1 MVDFILLTEDQAL
14 VDQLDSFELQ
24 FDLCEGKESIKAL
37 SKGNILLMDLSE
49 SSLELSEVGK
59 LISPEVYVVVLVQGL
74 ARKEIKKLLDDYP
87 FIYAHLNFPIIKSDL
102 ISLLED
108 LGAYASQ
115 SKTSHVPIGGQG
127 QKFDLEFSLFE
138 DEAKKEE
145 EFIDDKIDQ
154 EEIDKISKKLGN
166 FNFFED
172 KEFEMQS
179 EENLRVQQKFDTI
192 FLGSSKRGIVE
203 NKATLHDSLDLN
215 NFQTEEDHIQDDDMS
230 AKNKK
235 NGLDFNMPKLEF
247 DEAPEPKKED
257 TQQKNS
263 LDFDL
268 EFGDSES
275 SADEGQE
282 AEMQKALAASKKA
295 QEESGSQDA
304 LGLSFDEE
312 FGLEIENQNHNP
324 DATSKT
330 IVFDRNSLKKPA
342 PEVEE
347 TVQGDEKGLDFSNL
361 DDSSDFLAEEI
372 PAKHTEEVSDQI
384 PDNGLDFNS
393 LDSNEEFSLDTGKA
407 DEPSMQT
414 SAEGGLDLNL
424 SDEEFEIETSSV
436 KTKATASAPVQVPTA
451 KDKTDSLGFELSSD
465 EEFEIENKSSKKP
478 VEAPASNSLTSS
490 DYMTSAEARVNIEN
504 TIKDIIR
511 PDLSQ
516 LSDDKTGDIDLGELA
531 ALDAEVEEK
540 TLVANPEI
548 FKKDLNEEESID
560 FSSEFDYG
568 QTDPSN
574 KTFTSAEDISFETGD
589 RGKGLEEAIQ
599 ETRSSYKIPENFEE
613 KEQKHLVFKNLD
625 REEEVATSRPKPK
638 RSIDT
643 DELIQSERRPSAR
656 NQEYTHGNY
665 QDEDFVRAQA
675 TVRQLREEL
684 EEQLIEVK
692 QLRRENKELEQ
703 ENLSLRAQNDELKIE
718 QSILRKRHIAETE
731 DLKYQLQLADEKR
744 LTAEERLK
752 HSEKHREKLEQK
764 LRLDFSQ
771 VRQRE
776 KELES
781 QLELL
786 SIDHDSQIQTRDT
799 KILELRRKIESLEFN
814 MENASIREQKTNEDK
829 KKLEDK
835 LVKIMKTLRHS
846 IENID
851 EDDHRAVFN
860 RSDVNGDEE

>member
-24 FDLCEGKESIKAL
+24 FDLCEGEEAIKAL
-37 SKGNILLMDLSE
+37 SKGNILLLDLSE
-49 SSLELSEVGK
+49 SGIELSKIGK
-59 LISPEVYVVVLVQGL
+59 MISPEVYVVALVHGL

-87 FIYAHLNFPIIKSDL
+87 FIYAHLNFPLIKSDL

-108 LGAYASQ
+108 LGSYASQ
-115 SKTSHVPIGGQG
+115 SKTVHSTNAGQM

-145 EFIDDKIDQ
+145 DVIDNQIDQ
-154 EEIDKISKKLGN
+154 EELDKISKKLGN

-172 KEFEMQS
+172 KEFELQS

-192 FLGSSKRGIVE
+192 FLGASKRGIVE

-215 NFQTEEDHIQDDDMS
+215 NFKTEEDHIQDDDMS

-268 EFGDSES
+268 EFGDAEASV
-275 SADEGQE
+275 DEGQD
-282 AEMQKALAASKKA
+282 AEMQKALEASKKA

-304 LGLSFDEE
+304 LGLSFDDE

-330 IVFDRNSLKKPA
+330 IVFDRNSLKKPSS
-342 PEVEE
+342 EVEAPKP
-347 TVQGDEKGLDFSNL
+347 DEAEGLDFS
-361 DDSSDFLAEEI
+361 SEEI
-372 PAKHTEEVSDQI
+372 SEHSEEVSGQI
-384 PDNGLDFNS
+384 PESGLDFNS
-393 LDSNEEFSLDTGKA
+393 LDSSEEFSLDTGKA
-407 DEPSMQT
+407 DEPAMQ
-414 SAEGGLDLNL
+414 APEEGGLDLNL
-424 SDEEFEIETSSV
+424 SDEEFEIENSS
-436 KTKATASAPVQVPTA
+436 TKSKSTAPAPVQDIKT

-478 VEAPASNSLTSS
+478 AEAVASNSLTTS
-490 DYMTSAEARVNIEN
+490 DYMTSAEARANIEN

-516 LSDDKTGDIDLGELA
+516 LSDDKTGDLDLGELA

-540 TLVANPEI
+540 TLVANPDI
-548 FKKDLNEEESID
+548 FKKDINEDGSID
-560 FSSEFDYG
+560 FSSEFNYG

-574 KTFTSAEDISFETGD
+574 KTFKSVEDISFETGD

-599 ETRSSYKIPENFEE
+599 ETRSSYKIPDNFEE
-613 KEQKHLVFKNLD
+613 KEQNHLVFKNLD
-625 REEEVATSRPKPK
+625 REEEVVTARVKSK
-638 RSIDT
+638 RVIDT
-643 DELIQSERRPSAR
+643 DELIQSERRPNPRSS
-656 NQEYTHGNY
+656 EYTHGNY

-675 TVRQLREEL
+675 TIRQLREEL

-718 QSILRKRHIAETE
+718 QSILRKRHMAETE

-786 SIDHDSQIQTRDT
+786 SIDHDSQIQTRDN